1 MIYLEEHRDVG
12 DSVMRARQLA
22 TDHEEYAEA
31 AMVLYINRAIYIQFS
46 PMSKRREI

>member
-12 DSVMRARQLA
+12 DGVERARQLA

-31 AMVLYINRAIYIQFS
+31 AMVNLFLNISVPF
-46 PMSKRREI
+46 